1 MCLPRPLPSNEKI
14 LDEKCTAVI
23 IEKANTPPSLACVT
37 PTGLAYH
44 IKGLSDEFIYDN
56 FEKGSFRSGEA
67 EIVFPAMGLISID
80 ESDSITPP
88 SIALKLKKPDPT
100 NRKLAT
106 VIGDK
111 TVLIVRVIAKDKST
125 SKSES
130 QLSDSVF
137 GTNGDKVNL
146 KSQFGACS
154 KGKLNIIPAASRT
167 RNGNTISAGST
178 TVTVKVKT
186 KDGDQKMVNAIT
198 NALNDNFGVSNPNLL
213 ADHVMY
219 CLPSKTMSGIA
230 YAWYNSWN
238 SVYSDDW
245 CTSVSAQ
252 MHEIG
257 HNLNLKHSGEIDGQ
271 TNNQY
276 GDQSGMVSAALATLH
291 LRYPFI

>member
-1 MCLPRPLPSNEKI
+1 MIVAKSN
-14 LDEKCTAVI
+14 A
-23 IEKANTPPSLACVT
+23 PPSLACVT
-37 PTGLAYH
+37 PTGLAYD
-44 IKGLSDEFIYDN
+44 IKGISDEFIYDN

-67 EIVFPAMGLISID
+67 EIIFPARSLIPID

-88 SIALKLKKPDPT
+88 SIALKLKRPDPT

-125 SKSES
+125 SSSES
-130 QLSDSVF
+130 KLSDSVF
-137 GTNGDKVNL
+137 GTNGDKVTL
-146 KSQFGACS
+146 KSQYGACS

-186 KDGDQKMVNAIT
+186 KDGDSKMVNAIT
-198 NALNDNFGVSNPNLL
+198 NALNDNFGVSNPNRL

-219 CLPSKTMSGIA
+219 CLPPNTMSGIA